1 MLEFVTGFIAWAN
14 HQSPQ
19 CDIIVCRKN
28 FYRRQL
34 AGDIFLVE
42 PNDCIMV
49 IEVKGN
55 ATLDDLTET
64 IEKNKFFQLHD
75 ETKHIKLAMFAF
87 KTRIGKQRLYK
98 EFGYKYDRSTTI
110 ISKIKNALR
119 DSDEFELVRVEIDK
133 LRQFMS
139 SLLFRNPVF
148 VHLSNY
154 IIDTQYKND
163 PQHIKHVKDIFPDVP
178 QNVYL
183 SMLANEFLKMNI
195 APDVGLFP
203 RALAETM
210 KESQLC
216 IFKAKGSVFVTSD
229 MPVVNI
235 YGEKDGIE
243 YDLLGMPITP
253 ELFLAFVDTVQ
264 RVPRIIIIDDNS
276 VKRMNSK
283 QINKDL
289 LISNRIDLLSYID
302 FSIDAEK
309 EDDEQVYQL
318 LHTDKETALKQ
329 YEDMMSSK
337 EIKYWR

>member
-1 MLEFVTGFIAWAN
+1 
-14 HQSPQ
+14 
-19 CDIIVCRKN
+19 
-28 FYRRQL
+28 
-34 AGDIFLVE
+34 
-42 PNDCIMV
+42 
-49 IEVKGN
+49 
-55 ATLDDLTET
+55 
-64 IEKNKFFQLHD
+64 
-75 ETKHIKLAMFAF
+75 
-87 KTRIGKQRLYK
+87 
-98 EFGYKYDRSTTI
+98 
-110 ISKIKNALR
+110 
-119 DSDEFELVRVEIDK
+119 
-133 LRQFMS
+133 
-139 SLLFRNPVF
+139 
-148 VHLSNY
+148 
-154 IIDTQYKND
+154 
-163 PQHIKHVKDIFPDVP
+163 
-178 QNVYL
+178 
-183 SMLANEFLKMNI
+183 MLANEFLKMNI

-243 YDLLGMPITP
+243 YDLIGMPITP

-264 RVPRIIIIDDNS
+264 RTPRIITIDDNS

-283 QINKDL
+283 QINKGI
-289 LISNRIDLLSYID
+289 LISNRINLLSYID

-309 EDDEQVYQL
+309 EDDEQFYQL

>member
-1 MLEFVTGFIAWAN
+1 
-14 HQSPQ
+14 
-19 CDIIVCRKN
+19 
-28 FYRRQL
+28 
-34 AGDIFLVE
+34 
-42 PNDCIMV
+42 
-49 IEVKGN
+49 
-55 ATLDDLTET
+55 
-64 IEKNKFFQLHD
+64 
-75 ETKHIKLAMFAF
+75 
-87 KTRIGKQRLYK
+87 
-98 EFGYKYDRSTTI
+98 
-110 ISKIKNALR
+110 
-119 DSDEFELVRVEIDK
+119 
-133 LRQFMS
+133 MS

-183 SMLANEFLKMNI
+183 AMLANEFLKMNI

-203 RALAETM
+203 RALVETM

-216 IFKAKGSVFVTSD
+216 IFKAKGSVFVTND

>member
-1 MLEFVTGFIAWAN
+1 MEYTEVLDKQITRKQHYVPKAYL
-14 HQSPQ
+14 
-19 CDIIVCRKN
+19 KN
-28 FYRRQL
+28 FSVSNQKSEQVYVVFANDENAKIVSIDNICCRSYLYDQI
-34 AGDIFLVE
+34 AIDPDSKTHIFAA
-42 PNDCIMV
+42 PNE
-49 IEVKGN
+49 IEN
-55 ATLDDLTET
+55 SF
-64 IEKNKFFQLHD
+64 IEL
-75 ETKHIKLAMFAF
+75 EGEYA
-87 KTRIGKQRLYK
+87 
-98 EFGYKYDRSTTI
+98 TI

-119 DSDEFELVRVEIDK
+119 DSDEFELARVEIDK

-178 QNVYL
+178 H
-183 SMLANEFLKMNI
+183 I